1 MSKKV
6 KLAKKIKEANSKF
19 TEEQSIQ
26 IANFFMT
33 LSEVYYENSTKSNP
47 KNEAA

>member
-1 MSKKV
+1 MSKKA
-6 KLAKKIKEANSKF
+6 KLAQKVREVNSKF

-26 IANFFMT
+26 IANFLMS

-47 KNEAA
+47 KNQAA